1 MKLGIARGIASSPEA
16 LAQERG
22 MSVLADLTPGAG
34 ERFVETLNNAALRGL
49 LLTIFLTTLYISLSS
64 PGHGAAEATAI
75 VSLGLFIGIPLLT
88 GYAQWWE
95 VIAIFGGL
103 ALLAFEVFVFPGH
116 GVSAIVGVILML
128 LGILMTFVGKEPTG
142 TPGWLPHFGE
152 TWQHVRQG
160 VLVITAGLA
169 SSLLLCAWLQRYLPK
184 LPYFNRLILNAT
196 SGGTAG
202 ILASS
207 DVPPEN
213 AWPGVGTV
221 GRAISELRPGGSA
234 EFVDLSVG
242 DSRIIAVISE
252 SGYVPQGSN
261 IVVRESRGNR
271 VIVRMAPS

>member
-1 MKLGIARGIASSPEA
+1 MT
-16 LAQERG
+16 
-22 MSVLADLTPGAG
+22 VLADLTPGAG
-34 ERFVETLNNAALRGL
+34 EKFVELLNNTVLRGL
-49 LLTIFLTTLYISLSS
+49 LLTIFMTTLYISLSS
-64 PGHGAAEATAI
+64 PGHGAAEATAVI
-75 VSLGLFIGIPLLT
+75 SLGLFLGVPLLT

-95 VIAIFGGL
+95 LVAIFGGL
-103 ALLAFEVFVFPGH
+103 ALVAFEVFVFPGH
-116 GVSAIVGVILML
+116 GVSAIVGILLML
-128 LGILMTFVGKEPTG
+128 FGLLMTFVGKEPSG
-142 TPGWLPHFGE
+142 TPGWLPQFGE
-152 TWQHVRQG
+152 TWAHVRQG

-202 ILASS
+202 ILKSSS
-207 DVPPEN
+207 DIAPQN

-221 GRAISELRPGGSA
+221 GRAISELKPGGSA

-261 IVVRESRGNR
+261 VVVRESRGNR
-271 VIVRMAPS
+271 VIVRAAPTT